1 MRDEAFKSWNW
12 QVQKG
17 FLHIFTLSSVALSNS
32 VNHFGE
38 PRRVVWHWPRLYQFR
53 QTSLPGRR
61 MSACVNMSYNIL
73 QQPPCI
79 AHYKVDILCS
89 YKVGFRS
96 PLYIPTMGDKAV
108 FCARNMPL
116 DLEDDF
122 IRTLAFQFIP
132 GWFPTRK
139 RLNIC
144 LIYAAMHFIDRWFPS
159 KNGHNMS
166 HHPLYRNMSPRL
178 FRANIFC
185 WGCIHGKALYRVK
198 LAP

>member
-1 MRDEAFKSWNW
+1 MTPSMGLGYLGFQEGNYTQDTTFKHGWMQVAFLMMLQKSL
-12 QVQKG
+12 G
-17 FLHIFTLSSVALSNS
+17 LSLRPV
-32 VNHFGE
+32 FGVLCWL
-38 PRRVVWHWPRLYQFR
+38 RSLRISLMDQNCKLY
-53 QTSLPGRR
+53 
-61 MSACVNMSYNIL
+61 
-73 QQPPCI
+73 PPCI
-79 AHYKVDILCS
+79 AHYKVDILCA

-144 LIYAAMHFIDRWFPS
+144 GNAFYR
-159 KNGHNMS
+159 
-166 HHPLYRNMSPRL
+166 PLVP
-178 FRANIFC
+178 FKE
-185 WGCIHGKALYRVK
+185 W
-198 LAP
+198 P

>member
-1 MRDEAFKSWNW
+1 MWFHIYRLYRCHFLLLFALLHHVRLQSCHTNSVTWPLPSAAFLT
-12 QVQKG
+12 
-17 FLHIFTLSSVALSNS
+17 LHQDALSSFPHPYISLS
-32 VNHFGE
+32 
-38 PRRVVWHWPRLYQFR
+38 LYI
-53 QTSLPGRR
+53 
-61 MSACVNMSYNIL
+61 YN
-73 QQPPCI
+73 PPCI
-79 AHYKVDILCS
+79 AHYKVDILCA

-144 LIYAAMHFIDRWFPS
+144 GNAFYR
-159 KNGHNMS
+159 
-166 HHPLYRNMSPRL
+166 PLVP
-178 FRANIFC
+178 FKE
-185 WGCIHGKALYRVK
+185 W
-198 LAP
+198 P